1 MSENPPEGPVAV
13 EPPPGMGPN
22 DYEFWDDQT
31 RTYYE
36 RQEDGSVVSRPYNE
50 DENRQTD
57 ETQNRTALEITVT
70 GLSLLLAG
78 DISTND
84 SYLTLALDTEAEV
97 KDQVDKLTAQSTSQ
111 AEMLSAL
118 TRLTLSRLDSLGIAI
133 Q

>member
-1 MSENPPEGPVAV
+1 MSENPTEGPVAV

-97 KDQVDKLTAQSTSQ
+97 KDQVNKLTAQSTSQ

-118 TRLTLSRLDSLGIAI
+118 ARLVLSRLDSLGIAI

>member
-1 MSENPPEGPVAV
+1 MSEYPTGGPVAV

-50 DENRQTD
+50 DENRQID

-97 KDQVDKLTAQSTSQ
+97 KDQVNKLTAQSTSQ

-118 TRLTLSRLDSLGIAI
+118 ARLILSRLDSLGIAI

>member
-1 MSENPPEGPVAV
+1 MSENPTEGPAAV

-50 DENRQTD
+50 DENRQID

-78 DISTND
+78 DVSTND

-97 KDQVDKLTAQSTSQ
+97 KGQVDKLTAQSTSQ

-118 TRLTLSRLDSLGIAI
+118 ARLILSRLDSLGIAI

>member
-1 MSENPPEGPVAV
+1 MSVNPPEGAVAV
-13 EPPPGMGPN
+13 EPPPDMGPN

-50 DENRQTD
+50 DETRQTD

-70 GLSLLLAG
+70 GLSALLAG
-78 DISTND
+78 DITTNLG
-84 SYLTLALDTEAEV
+84 YLTFAGTEAEM
-97 KDQVDKLTAQSTSQ
+97 KDQVARLTEQSISQ

-118 TRLTLSRLDSLGIAI
+118 ARLVLPRLDSLDIEI
-133 Q
+133 K